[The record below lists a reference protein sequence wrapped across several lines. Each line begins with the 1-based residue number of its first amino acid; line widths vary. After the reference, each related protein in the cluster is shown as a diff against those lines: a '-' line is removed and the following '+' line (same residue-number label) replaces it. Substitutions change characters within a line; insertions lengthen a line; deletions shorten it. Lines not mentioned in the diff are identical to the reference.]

1 MRYKLSKSTFIRGL
15 QCEKSLHLYKKHYKL
30 KDPTSPSLQAIFNQ
44 GNEIGVLAQSL
55 FKGGVDASPSS
66 HFRMMESV
74 IKTKAFLE
82 SGESIIYEAT
92 FTYNEVLAALDILVK
107 DSEGWK
113 AYEVKSSTSV
123 SETYI
128 KDAAIQ
134 YYTII
139 SSGINLVDISVVHIN
154 NQYVLDGDLDID
166 QLFTIESVKD
176 RVLDY
181 IPEIPSEIKRLKNV
195 VELDSA
201 PNIDIGLHCHEPYDC
216 DFKGTCWKHI
226 PEYSVFDISN
236 LNKKKK
242 FDLYNQGILTLD
254 QIDLDNTTL
263 NSNQKL
269 QVESEVEGKSY
280 INKNE
285 IGNFLHNLNYPLYYL
300 DFETINPGVPKYQG
314 LRPYQNSIF
323 QYSLHVKQSEHSEL
337 IHKEFLADPIK
348 DPRVELIEQL
358 ISDCGHSGD
367 ILVYNISFERSRLH
381 ELIEQFPEHKD
392 PLQCIIERLKDLMIP
407 FQNKWYYTPEMR
419 GSYSIKS
426 VLPALIPELSYNNLN
441 INDGGTASS
450 TFQSMMNG
458 SFKGDELSTRKDL
471 LEYCKLDTYAMV
483 KIIEKLKNFNS
494 NY

>member
-1 MRYKLSKSTFIRGL
+1 MIYIIK
-15 QCEKSLHLYKKHYKL
+15 
-30 KDPTSPSLQAIFNQ
+30 
-44 GNEIGVLAQSL
+44 VL
-55 FKGGVDASPSS
+55 
-66 HFRMMESV
+66 
-74 IKTKAFLE
+74 
-82 SGESIIYEAT
+82 
-92 FTYNEVLAALDILVK
+92 
-107 DSEGWK
+107 
-113 AYEVKSSTSV
+113 
-123 SETYI
+123 
-128 KDAAIQ
+128 
-134 YYTII
+134 
-139 SSGINLVDISVVHIN
+139 
-154 NQYVLDGDLDID
+154 
-166 QLFTIESVKD
+166 
-176 RVLDY
+176 
-181 IPEIPSEIKRLKNV
+181 
-195 VELDSA
+195 
-201 PNIDIGLHCHEPYDC
+201 
-216 DFKGTCWKHI
+216 
-226 PEYSVFDISN
+226 
-236 LNKKKK
+236 
-242 FDLYNQGILTLD
+242 LTLD
-254 QIDLDNTTL
+254 QVDLSQTKL
-263 NSNQKL
+263 SENQIL

-285 IGNFLHNLNYPLYYL
+285 IEKFLHNLNYPLYYL

-426 VLPALIPELSYNNLN
+426 VLPALIPELSYNDLN

-483 KIIEKLKNFNS
+483 KIIEKLKKFQ
-494 NY
+494 